1 MNKKVNTAIFIIV
14 ATLLNLLL
22 MVLITALLI
31 LIVVK
36 IFGDSSSIMIFFAI
50 AFILGIALS
59 FLAYSSIMKFISTK
73 YDLDKYLHP
82 IFNKNKNRR

>member
-22 MVLITALLI
+22 MILITGLLI
-31 LIVVK
+31 FIVVQLVSPK
-36 IFGDSSSIMIFFAI
+36 YAMIFFAI

-59 FLAYSSIMKFISTK
+59 FLAYSSIMKYISNRF
-73 YDLDKYLHP
+73 DLDKYLHP
-82 IFNKNKNRR
+82 IFNKNRHKR